1 MTKKVERQEVQG
13 VGAKE
18 EGGDS
23 QYSPECPTGAVVP
36 LVAVGSTRA
45 GWVAASAA
53 QSTQA
58 GLWIRTR
65 GTALTEEFICAG
77 GNRRS
82 TLHACVSE
90 KAADFVLEL
99 PE

>member
-1 MTKKVERQEVQG
+1 MKKVERQQVQG

-18 EGGDS
+18 KGGDS
-23 QYSPECPTGAVVP
+23 HYSPERPTGAVVP
-36 LVAVGSTRA
+36 LVAEGSTRVS
-45 GWVAASAA
+45 WVAASAA
-53 QSTQA
+53 YSTQA

-77 GNRRS
+77 GNRKS